1 MLFHLT
7 SSSNRC
13 HAPPFKAY
21 LSKTPLVSSRLLSVH
36 NSRSTKLRN
45 HLVET
50 LVELYFAR
58 MITSLCFLIIAGV
71 YSEEKVQRTMDAMKG
86 RRDNLIQ
93 VLCCVSNRDTNNSSC
108 IMCYFAHGSKKR
120 GRSAK

>member
-21 LSKTPLVSSRLLSVH
+21 LSKTPLVSCLLCVH

-45 HLVET
+45 HHVET

-58 MITSLCFLIIAGV
+58 IITSLCFLIIAGV

-86 RRDNLIQ
+86 RRDNLIK
-93 VLCCVSNRDTNNSSC
+93 VLCCVSNRGANNLSC
-108 IMCYFAHGSKKR
+108 IMYHFAHGSSKR
-120 GRSAK
+120 GMVSAK